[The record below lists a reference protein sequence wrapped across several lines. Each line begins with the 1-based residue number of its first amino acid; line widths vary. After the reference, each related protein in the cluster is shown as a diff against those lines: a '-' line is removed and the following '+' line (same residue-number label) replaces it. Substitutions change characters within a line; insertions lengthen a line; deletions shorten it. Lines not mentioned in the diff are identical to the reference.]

1 MVTGGGSTMKSK
13 ATVNY
18 QNVLRAM
25 GQGLETLDVKSFDL
39 EVSASHYV
47 VRGECK
53 KPMTADAPKSSLKKS
68 FLSLILNVT
77 KKRTART
84 AGSRPFHFSGLRFT
98 RTDIELLD
106 RKGKVLQT
114 NFESSTPNPHRLS
127 QILRTVGAYLD
138 QEECHLLKMSWRDG
152 FLTLWH
158 INRHG
163 VESKDIL
170 SPVALYDQW
179 VHQYKHRR
187 PMRLLKRTGN
197 D

>member
-1 MVTGGGSTMKSK
+1 MVTRDGSTMKSK

-18 QNVLRAM
+18 QNVLRAI
-25 GQGLETLDVKSFDL
+25 GQGLETLEVKSFDL
-39 EVSASHYV
+39 EVSDNHYV

-68 FLSLILNVT
+68 FLNLVLNVT

-84 AGSRPFHFSGLRFT
+84 AGSPPFHFTGLRFT

-106 RKGKVLQT
+106 RKGKVLRT
-114 NFESSTPNPHRLS
+114 NFEGSAPNPHRQS
-127 QILRTVGAYLD
+127 QMLRTVGAYLD
-138 QEECHLLKMSWRDG
+138 QDGCRLVKMSWRDG
-152 FLTLWH
+152 FLKLWY

-163 VESKDIL
+163 FESKDIL
-170 SPVALYDQW
+170 SPLALYDWW
-179 VHQYKHRR
+179 VHQYKQRR